1 MKHNITQGLVY
12 TNDKCVGCNK
22 CISVCS
28 CMGATIADYTEDGN
42 NIIHVDGDKC
52 IACGACFDACTHGAR
67 EYLDDTQSFFDA
79 LANGEQ
85 ISILLA
91 PAFLANYPNEY
102 ESILGG
108 LKKLGVNRI
117 ISVSFG
123 ADITTWHR
131 VPKKQPE

>member
-1 MKHNITQGLVY
+1 MKHNITQGLVF

-28 CMGATIADYTEDGN
+28 CMGATIADFTEDGRT
-42 NIIHVDGDKC
+42 IIHVDGDKC
-52 IACGACFDACTHGAR
+52 IACGAYFDACTHGAR

-79 LANGEQ
+79 LAKGEK

-91 PAFLANYPNEY
+91 PAFLANYPTEY

-108 LKKLGVNRI
+108 LKQLGVNRI
-117 ISVSFG
+117 ISASFG
-123 ADITTWHR
+123 ADITTWAYLNY
-131 VPKKQPE
+131 V